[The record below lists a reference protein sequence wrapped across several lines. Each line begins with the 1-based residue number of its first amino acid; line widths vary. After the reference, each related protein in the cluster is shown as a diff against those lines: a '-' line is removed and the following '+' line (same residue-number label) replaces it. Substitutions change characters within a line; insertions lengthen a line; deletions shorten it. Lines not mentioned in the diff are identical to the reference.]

1 MRVLITGADGF
12 IGRHLVIVLLE
23 AGYRVIGCVHSIEK
37 VGVRMPAADYIPCDF
52 MQDITP
58 SDWLSRLRGVDAV
71 INAAGMIRERRGQ
84 TFDRI
89 HRDTPCAL
97 FDACVTAGVKRV
109 IQISALGA
117 DERATSRF
125 HRTKKEADDYLAS
138 LDLNWI
144 ILYPS
149 IVIGRGGKS
158 SAFFSALAA
167 LPLIPIIGNGAQM
180 VQPIYI
186 EDLMRAIVHLLKPDA
201 RARVRLTA
209 VGPEPISMEALLNF
223 FRQWLGL
230 RKTAKMPIPI
240 PAARA
245 MARLGDLAKMDLL
258 HSETVQ
264 MLLRGNTATP
274 AAFTE
279 FINTIGFK
287 PKHIEEALRHQPSG
301 QADRWQARLYFLKP
315 AVRISIGLVWLGGG
329 VTSLIYPRAV
339 VDQWLAAAGLTGS
352 AASITLYTASILD
365 IVLGIG
371 TLSKFRIRLLGAIQV
386 VVMAAYSI
394 IIAVVLPE
402 FWLHP
407 FGPLVKNIPLA
418 VATLVMMA
426 LEES

>member
-1 MRVLITGADGF
+1 
-12 IGRHLVIVLLE
+12 
-23 AGYRVIGCVHSIEK
+23 
-37 VGVRMPAADYIPCDF
+37 MPAADYIPCDF
-52 MQDITP
+52 MKDITP

-71 INAAGMIRERRGQ
+71 INAVGMIRERRGQ

-97 FDACVTAGVKRV
+97 FDACVTAGVKRI

-138 LDLNWI
+138 LDLDWV

-158 SAFFSALAA
+158 TALFSALAA
-167 LPLIPIIGNGAQM
+167 LPIIPTIGDGAQL
-180 VQPIYI
+180 VQPIYVD
-186 EDLMRAIVHLLKPDA
+186 DLICAIVPLLKPDA

-209 VGPEPISMEALLNF
+209 VGPEPISMEALLDL

-240 PAARA
+240 SAARA

-264 MLLRGNTATP
+264 MLLRGSTATP
-274 AAFTE
+274 VAFTE
-279 FINTIGFK
+279 FIHTIGFK
-287 PKHIEEALRHQPSG
+287 PKHIEEALRHQPSS

-315 AVRISIGLVWLGGG
+315 VLRVNIGLVWLAGG
-329 VTSLIYPRAV
+329 VTSLIYPRAI

-352 AASITLYTASILD
+352 AASVMLYTASILD
-365 IVLGIG
+365 IALGIG
-371 TLSKFRIRLLGAIQV
+371 TISKFKIRFLGAIQI